1 VTKQRCWEDVAEGE
15 ELPPLRFPLTVFRLV
30 AAAGATRDY
39 NAIHHNTEIA
49 QASGAPEMYANTLF
63 LLGMWE
69 RSVREYIGLDG
80 RIRRIAGARM
90 RSFNTVGDEVI
101 VRGRVVGKRLEERAG
116 IVELEV
122 WTENRNG
129 ISVGPGT
136 VTVTMPLR
144 S

>member
-1 VTKQRCWEDVAEGE
+1 MTEQRCWEDVTEGE
-15 ELPPLRFPLTVFRLV
+15 ELPPLHFPLTVFRLV

-39 NAIHHNTEIA
+39 NAIHHNTEVA

-69 RSVREYIGLDG
+69 RSVREYVGLDG

-90 RSFNTVGDEVI
+90 RSFNTVGDELT
-101 VRGRVVGKRLEERAG
+101 VRGRVAGKHLDGGAG
-116 IVELEV
+116 VVELEV

-129 ISVGPGT
+129 VSVGPGT
-136 VTVTMPLR
+136 VTVTLPLR
-144 S
+144 G